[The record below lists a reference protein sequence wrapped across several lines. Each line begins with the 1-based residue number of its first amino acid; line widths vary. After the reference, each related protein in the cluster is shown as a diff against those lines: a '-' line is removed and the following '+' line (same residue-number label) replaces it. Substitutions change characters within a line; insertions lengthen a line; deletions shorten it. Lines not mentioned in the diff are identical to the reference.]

1 MIGWLH
7 GVLRDKRPPRLLVDV
22 QGLGYEL
29 EAPMTTFYDLPETG
43 AEVTLYAHQVV
54 RDDAHAL
61 YGFAR
66 REERDLF
73 RMLLRV
79 SGVGAKLGLAI
90 LSGLDT
96 AGFARCVYDGDAAG
110 LARLPGIGKKTAERL
125 IIEMRDRLDPVIPGG
140 AVSGAGPGGAAALVS
155 VDPVGEA
162 VSALIALGFK
172 PQDATRRVR
181 SIDCAELSC
190 EAIVRIALKALVR

>member
-7 GVLRDKRPPRLLVDV
+7 GVLRDKRPPFLVVDV

-29 EAPMTTFYDLPETG
+29 EAPMTTFYDLPEIG
-43 AEVTLYAHQVV
+43 EEVTLYAHQIV

-66 REERDLF
+66 RDERDLF
-73 RMLLRV
+73 RNLLRV

-96 AGFARCVYDGDAAG
+96 AGFARCVFDGDAVG

-125 IIEMRDRLDPVIPGG
+125 IIEMRDRLEPASAGTATGG
-140 AVSGAGPGGAAALVS
+140 RVTSSGAAMVAAAPA
-155 VDPVGEA
+155 DEA
-162 VSALIALGFK
+162 VNALTALGFK
-172 PQDATRRVR
+172 PQDALRRVR
-181 SIDCAELSC
+181 GIDCAGLSC
-190 EAIVRIALKALVR
+190 EEIVRIALKALVR